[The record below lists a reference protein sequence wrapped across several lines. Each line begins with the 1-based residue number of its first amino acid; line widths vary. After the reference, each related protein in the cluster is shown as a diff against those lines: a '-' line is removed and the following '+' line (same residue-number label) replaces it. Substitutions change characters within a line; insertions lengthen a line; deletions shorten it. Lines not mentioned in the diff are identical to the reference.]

1 MQHGWNIGTRG
12 TVAYYSYIMALL
24 VVSFGF
30 VQIFPFFE
38 AFLFWKKKNVML
50 VSTLDKLGV
59 EECWRQ
65 KGSEPISRNYQ
76 EACQNAGANI
86 NPAENVNVNTE
97 TWFERFAT
105 RRRHFYALLINYY
118 VRSPD
123 DDGIRAISHST
134 DGFFSSSRFFFF
146 FLFLVSGI
154 WGTTRISK
162 VAKLSQFGGSF
173 VL

>member
-1 MQHGWNIGTRG
+1 MDGISVPEGPWHITAISWPSSWYRS
-12 TVAYYSYIMALL
+12 ASSKYFHFSKR
-24 VVSFGF
+24 SC
-30 VQIFPFFE
+30 FE
-38 AFLFWKKKNVML
+38 KKNVML

-59 EECWRQ
+59 EEGWRQ

-86 NPAENVNVNTE
+86 NPAENVSVNTE

-134 DGFFSSSRFFFF
+134 DGFFSSSRFFF
-146 FLFLVSGI
+146 LFLVSGI
-154 WGTTRISK
+154 
-162 VAKLSQFGGSF
+162 
-173 VL
+173 